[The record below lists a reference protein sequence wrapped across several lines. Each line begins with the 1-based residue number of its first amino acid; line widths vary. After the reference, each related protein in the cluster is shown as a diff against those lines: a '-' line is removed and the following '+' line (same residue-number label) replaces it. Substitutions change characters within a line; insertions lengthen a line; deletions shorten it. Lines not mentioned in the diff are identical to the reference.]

1 MKKFYSLIVALVVL
15 SSTAHAQFLQWG
27 IEGGLNLN
35 TMTLSN
41 SIPDVSENNRT
52 GFFIGPKVKFSV
64 PVIGIGLDGALLF
77 NKMDAEFSTS
87 KGAEKKSTNYLSI
100 PLNLRYQIGL
110 GDLLS
115 AYIATGPQWNV
126 LLSGKSWSIDDATNA
141 GAKLKSSNFSW
152 NIGVGIMALTHLQLG
167 VTYNIPISKSGEA
180 YFPVGLN
187 DFKSVRLKNNTWQI
201 RAAYFF

>member
-1 MKKFYSLIVALVVL
+1 
-15 SSTAHAQFLQWG
+15 
-27 IEGGLNLN
+27 
-35 TMTLSN
+35 MT
-41 SIPDVSENNRT
+41 PRFTDRRTVSESIVRMTALNGVSKYYTYNGD
-52 GFFIGPKVKFSV
+52 GFRVMIIDDKVV
-64 PVIGIGLDGALLF
+64 QI
-77 NKMDAEFSTS
+77 NKMDAEFSTPD
-87 KGAEKKSTNYLSI
+87 GAEKKSTNYLSI

-152 NIGVGIMALTHLQLG
+152 NVGVGIMALTHLQLG

-180 YFPVGLN
+180 YFPVGSDL
-187 DFKSVRLKNNTWQI
+187 KSVRLKNNTWQI

>member
-87 KGAEKKSTNYLSI
+87 NGAEKKSTNYLSI

-152 NIGVGIMALTHLQLG
+152 NVGVGIMALTHLQLG

-180 YFPVGLN
+180 YFPVGSDL
-187 DFKSVRLKNNTWQI
+187 KSVRLKNNTWQI